1 MGNRLGDAHPSWAV
15 VYPKRAHSLLA
26 VNETRRQGLV
36 IQVKNSCFLALMPDD
51 LRELTD
57 CKNSAFLYRQGVSKR
72 RFIVHRYDGAA
83 SVKSVCHLLREARA
97 RRCDKQR

>member
-26 VNETRRQGLV
+26 VNETGRQGLV
-36 IQVKNSCFLALMPDD
+36 IQVKNSGFLALMPND

-57 CKNSAFLYRQGVSKR
+57 CKNSAFL
-72 RFIVHRYDGAA
+72 
-83 SVKSVCHLLREARA
+83 
-97 RRCDKQR
+97 